1 VSRARR
7 GRAKGVASL
16 LDVYMGVLMVV
27 TMGAMVLLIRALA
40 KL

>member
-1 VSRARR
+1 
-7 GRAKGVASL
+7 VASL